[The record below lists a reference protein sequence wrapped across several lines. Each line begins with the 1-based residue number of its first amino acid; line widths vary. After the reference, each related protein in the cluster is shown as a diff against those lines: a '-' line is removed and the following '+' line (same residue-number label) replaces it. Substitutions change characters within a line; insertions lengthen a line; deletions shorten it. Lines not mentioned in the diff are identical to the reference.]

1 MKMFWRSYCSNP
13 WLIAVTFA
21 LPLVLSLIIWWVFSA
36 SVVREL
42 PIDVVDLDQSSLSRM
57 IILDYDATPT
67 LAVRSIQP
75 NNEIA
80 NQALKR
86 GDNYGYIVIPN
97 HFERDVLLGKSP
109 QVSGFYNGQFILIAK
124 QINSALMQTD
134 MTTQA
139 KLSAVKTL
147 STKETAWS
155 QAINSAVPINVQI
168 TPLFNLGS
176 NYNQFLVSAV
186 LPAIWQMAIIVG
198 MIWAM
203 KAEMVRA
210 NCHDIR
216 TWFDSQSIKQI
227 LPFISVYF
235 VVAMVLGCLLFY
247 FLYGILRFPFD
258 GQISSFLLTMS
269 AMVLACISLGCTI
282 GYATNDIVRAMS
294 ISGAYTAPSFAF
306 LGVTFP
312 VSDMNGLATFWHSI
326 LPASHFVRSQI
337 EQANYGY
344 TFIQTTPNLDALLL
358 FALPLLL
365 LMARLRK

>member
-1 MKMFWRSYCSNP
+1 MKAFWRSYCSNP
-13 WLIAVTFA
+13 WLIAVTFG

-57 IILDYDATPT
+57 ITRDYDATPT

-75 NNEIA
+75 NTLIA
-80 NQALKR
+80 NQALKN
-86 GDNYGYIVIPN
+86 GDNYGYIVIPRD
-97 HFERDVLLGKSP
+97 FERDVLLGKSP

-124 QINSALMQTD
+124 QISSALMQTD

-139 KLSAVKTL
+139 KLAAIKTL
-147 STKETAWS
+147 STKTSTWAH
-155 QAINSAVPINVQI
+155 AINSAVPIKVQV

-176 NYNQFLVSAV
+176 SYNQFLVSAI

-203 KAEMVRA
+203 KNEMVRS
-210 NCHDIR
+210 NKNSIR
-216 TWFDSQSIKQI
+216 EWFDSQTLSSIAQ
-227 LPFISVYF
+227 FIGVYF
-235 VVAMVLGCLLFY
+235 IVGMSLGAVLFY
-247 FLYGILRFPFD
+247 FLYGILQFPFD
-258 GQISSFLLTMS
+258 AQIISFLVTMS
-269 AMVLACISLGCTI
+269 AMTLASISLGIVI
-282 GYATNDIVRAMS
+282 GYGTNDIVKAMS

-312 VSDMNGLATFWHSI
+312 VTDMNGLATFWHSI

-344 TFIQTTPNLDALLL
+344 VFNQTLSHVGILLL
-358 FALPLLL
+358 FTLPLLL
-365 LMARLRK
+365 LISRLRK